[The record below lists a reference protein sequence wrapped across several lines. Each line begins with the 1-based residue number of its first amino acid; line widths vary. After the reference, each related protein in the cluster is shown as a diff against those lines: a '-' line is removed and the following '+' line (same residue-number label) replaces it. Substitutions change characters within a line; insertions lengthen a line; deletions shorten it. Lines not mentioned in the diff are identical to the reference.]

1 MTTGNKALNAPIY
14 HVTEVRN
21 RAAILRE
28 GLKAKAGSW
37 HKVTWKPRVFFTITQ
52 IGAYEIAN
60 NFMHERRGEY
70 LFILVDP
77 AKMRGKLR
85 PDRDY
90 DQGVWTST
98 DVPPEAIIGV
108 ESVDAAFFESGE
120 FLAYMGIEDDDHE
133 EEVSP

>member
-1 MTTGNKALNAPIY
+1 MTIEKKPPDTPIY
-14 HVTEVRN
+14 HVTDVQN
-21 RAAILRE
+21 RESILRE

-37 HKVTWKPRVFFTITQ
+37 HKATWKPRVFFTTTQ

-77 AKMRGKLR
+77 SKMQGKLR

-90 DQGVWTST
+90 DQGVWTASN
-98 DVPPEAIIGV
+98 VSPEAIIGV
-108 ESVDAAFFESGE
+108 QEVDEDFFESGE
-120 FLAYMGIEDDDHE
+120 FLAYMGTEDEDNDE
-133 EEVSP
+133 